1 VGLRGPKPRSVEEHI
16 ARGSYRRSRHGP
28 KPERS
33 LEATDPYTD
42 DWIKEA
48 WRLLRLPGGPPRPLS
63 LDPIAELL
71 EREGIEVTDEDRK
84 PKSPAATS
92 DAREADTKG
101 RATVRGP
108 IGGVLHWRDGRAS
121 AGRSGR
127 RQNCYR
133 EKLCYYF

>member
-63 LDPIAELL
+63 LDPIEELL

-84 PKSPAATS
+84 PESPAATS
-92 DAREADTKG
+92 DAREADTVAPG
-101 RATVRGP
+101 DRERANRRRSPLAG
-108 IGGVLHWRDGRAS
+108 WSRFSRAI
-121 AGRSGR
+121 R
-127 RQNCYR
+127 
-133 EKLCYYF
+133 